1 VDRYEMIP
9 VAFARSGFEAK
20 VIAAQLGSEGVVWE
34 LRGDVDGLYP
44 VGGIE
49 VLVPSDEAERARD
62 VLTTAP
68 DGPSDGLDG
77 GLDDDL
83 SGAARPVGLGGD
95 AAVAVAHRHRPVVVA
110 GAMVLVV
117 AFVVV
122 RLLAV
127 G

>member
-1 VDRYEMIP
+1 MIP
-9 VAFARSGFEAK
+9 VAFTRSGFEAK

-49 VLVPSDEAERARD
+49 VLVPLDEAERARD
-62 VLTTAP
+62 VLSTAP
-68 DGPSDGLDG
+68 AVPTED
-77 GLDDDL
+77 
-83 SGAARPVGLGGD
+83 LGGGPVD
-95 AAVAVAHRHRPVVVA
+95 PPEPAVMVVHRHHPVLVA

>member
-1 VDRYEMIP
+1 MIP
-9 VAFARSGFEAK
+9 VAFTRSGFEAK
-20 VIAAQLGSEGVVWE
+20 VLAAQLGSEGVVWE
-34 LRGDVDGLYP
+34 LRGDVDGVYP

-49 VLVPSDEAERARD
+49 VLVPFDEAERARD
-62 VLTTAP
+62 VLATASIDP
-68 DGPSDGLDG
+68 PE
-77 GLDDDL
+77 
-83 SGAARPVGLGGD
+83 VGIEEVPPHHHPILVG
-95 AAVAVAHRHRPVVVA
+95 